1 MRAPVKLCFYNVAD
15 DPRVKLAAMQSA
27 AMLANPNELFSVP
40 VEEQVRRAFA
50 IADELIK
57 QGGEGIEQP
66 AYYSSRSTPTPRKE
80 T

>member
-1 MRAPVKLCFYNVAD
+1 MRPPIKLHFYSVAD

-27 AMLANPNELFSVP
+27 AMLANPSETFSVP

-57 QGGEGIEQP
+57 QGGKEIEEP
-66 AYYSSRSTPTPRKE
+66 AFYSSRSTPRPSKE
-80 T
+80 K

>member
-57 QGGEGIEQP
+57 QGG
-66 AYYSSRSTPTPRKE
+66 KE
-80 T
+80 